1 MRFLRIFL
9 TYVSEMTL
17 TFQINSSRS
26 YENDIRITVRYVLKI
41 LPSDRAVSKKW
52 PQSVTLG

>member
-1 MRFLRIFL
+1 MFS

-26 YENDIRITVRYVLKI
+26 YESDISITVRSVLKI
-41 LPSDRAVSKKW
+41 LPR
-52 PQSVTLG
+52 

>member
-1 MRFLRIFL
+1 MRLFRIFS

-26 YENDIRITVRYVLKI
+26 YESDIRITVRYVLKV
-41 LPSDRAVSKKW
+41 LPS
-52 PQSVTLG
+52 